1 MSKRNKLKLTLA
13 DLKKG
18 EEAVIESF
26 SDEEIG
32 ALTATIGMINLWNRI
47 QVSAH

>member
-1 MSKRNKLKLTLA
+1 MRPMPPNEKRGPNGVGRLRAL
-13 DLKKG
+13 
-18 EEAVIESF
+18 F

-47 QVSAH
+47 QISAH